1 MASLTMLL
9 YPPLLVLCAAL
20 TSAINLCPLLGPSWP
35 AATDISNDPTVQSA
49 LQNITTTIQDA
60 INAGNFSGDSLSLA
74 IFDTSDPGPLLT
86 LSYTADAINTT
97 IGVSEVDENTVFRIG
112 STSKMFTMLLLLIE
126 AGFNPLENPV
136 AEYIHEIQAA
146 IVDLLRNST
155 RRQDGIDF
163 TKWNQVTVGELAS
176 HLAGIPRDYGV
187 LDLTEQAPLLES
199 LGFPALPQAQV
210 PPCGVPNPCSREQFF
225 NGLLQAHPVFPTSST
240 PIYSNAAFQI
250 LGYVVE
256 ALTSRDFDNVLEKD
270 IIKPLNLTHTFY
282 NTPST
287 KLGVI
292 PISQGEYWWDFNIG
306 EEGPAG
312 GIYSSAKDMSIF
324 GRAILNSSLLPRS
337 TTRRWMKPLTHTSS
351 LDYAVGAPWEILS
364 FGDERPIDLYTKSG
378 DIGTYSCVLALDPD
392 HGAGFVV
399 LGAGDNT
406 HVSLALASDLVSA
419 SLLPALEK
427 AAKNQANTR
436 FAGKYA
442 LNTGNSS
449 IIITTDDGPGLAVT
463 SWVNNGTDMFPGY
476 MTLNGISD
484 PSQFSIRLYPT
495 GLESPGQLS
504 FRAVIPPDLGTG
516 IGPFTSSCITWV
528 TVDSLV
534 YGNVGLDEFVF
545 KLDENGNAV
554 SVSPRVLRT
563 VLPKTS
569 GPIR

>member
-20 TSAINLCPLLGPSWP
+20 TSAIHLCPLLGPSWP

-60 INAGNFSGDSLSLA
+60 INAGNFSGDSLSLV

-97 IGVSEVDENTVFRIG
+97 IGVKEVDENTVFRIG

-126 AGFNPLENPV
+126 AGFNPLEDPV
-136 AEYIHEIQAA
+136 AEYVPEIQAA
-146 IVDLLRNST
+146 IFDLLRNST
-155 RRQDGIDF
+155 QRQDGIDF
-163 TKWNQVTVGELAS
+163 TTWNEVTVGELAS

-199 LGFPALPQAQV
+199 LGFPALPHAQI
-210 PPCGVPNPCSREQFF
+210 PPCGNSSMGYSRPTLFS
-225 NGLLQAHPVFPTSST
+225 PTSST

-256 ALTSRDFDNVLEKD
+256 ALTSRDFDNSSLFRKA
-270 IIKPLNLTHTFY
+270 
-282 NTPST
+282 NT
-287 KLGVI
+287 
-292 PISQGEYWWDFNIG
+292 
-306 EEGPAG
+306 G
-312 GIYSSAKDMSIF
+312 GISILGKRDLPAASTHPQKDMSIF

-427 AAKNQANTR
+427 AAKNHANTR

-449 IIITTDDGPGLAVT
+449 ITITTDDGPGLAVT

-484 PSQFSIRLYPT
+484 PSQLSIRLYPT

-504 FRAVIPPDLGTG
+504 LSGDLGTG

-545 KLDENGNAV
+545 KLDKNGNAV

-569 GPIR
+569 GPIC